1 MARRILTLLVLALAA
16 TAGGQNA
23 PTLPHRV
30 WLLDGIPPEA
40 TLASLRA
47 AGVDALAVPIGEA
60 DVGASATS
68 FTVRPPADTARL
80 SGWPVAGVVW
90 LSGSGES
97 EGDAASFL
105 AQLTPAQ
112 RLLPGSPSLMLAARR
127 YWPGLPG
134 FARDVAR
141 RSGRRV
147 ELAVTAQAA
156 AANLPAGGWD
166 GVDLVLVAFA
176 NPPGAGFEAS
186 NLHDDLAALDV
197 ADERRASHRVAFVV
211 APRSSPPAPGPVSL
225 GSIARGGVSEYRPG
239 ERGDTFILRRPV
251 DWGGARLE
259 AGARIEVEVV
269 DTARYHRDLGL
280 ALRPVRN
287 GLHGWDTVGLPAPE
301 PALGMSLEALL
312 DYLGGGVPFPMP
324 RVTVEPASAT
334 AVRVSVDNPSPHGS
348 ALSTTG
354 NWVELRFTG
363 TEIRDV
369 QLGEFSG
376 VAHGRLDGGG
386 IKGTVARDATAI
398 RLFVTCLAPRLR
410 VSGGTVVFLSRPR
423 SVSVRWGV
431 RLADGSDE
439 TGPLEPVVL
448 TRP

>member
-1 MARRILTLLVLALAA
+1 MSRRMPTLLLLALAA
-16 TAGGQNA
+16 AAHAQHTS
-23 PTLPHRV
+23 TLPHRV

-60 DVGASATS
+60 DVGSAATS
-68 FTVRPPADTARL
+68 FTVRPPVDTARL
-80 SGWPVAGVVW
+80 SGWPVAGIVW

-97 EGDAASFL
+97 KGDATSFL

-112 RLLPGSPSLMLAARR
+112 RLLPGSPSLVLAARR
-127 YWPGLPG
+127 FWPGLPD
-134 FARDVAR
+134 FAREVAR
-141 RSGRRV
+141 RSGRSV
-147 ELAVTAQAA
+147 ELAITAQAA
-156 AANLPAGGWD
+156 AANLPEGGWD
-166 GVDLVLVAFA
+166 GVELVLVAFA
-176 NPPGAGFEAS
+176 NPPGAGFDTT

-197 ADERRASHRVAFVV
+197 ADERRAGYRAAFVV
-211 APRSSPPAPGPVSL
+211 APRSSPPVAGPVSL

-239 ERGDTFILRRPV
+239 ERGDTFILRRPF
-251 DWGGARLE
+251 DWGGSRLE
-259 AGARIEVEVV
+259 TGARIEVEVV

-287 GLHGWDTVGLPAPE
+287 GLRGWDTVGLPGPE
-301 PALGMSLEALL
+301 PTLGMSLEALL

-324 RVTVEPASAT
+324 RVTVEAAGSAG
-334 AVRVSVDNPSPHGS
+334 VRVSVDNPSPHGS
-348 ALSTTG
+348 ALSTSG

-363 TEIRDV
+363 TELRDV
-369 QLGEFSG
+369 QLGEFAG
-376 VAHGRLDGGG
+376 VAHGRLEGGG

-398 RLFVTCLAPRLR
+398 RLFVTCFAPRSR
-410 VSGGTVVFLSRPR
+410 VSGGTVAFLSRPR
-423 SVSVRWGV
+423 SMSARWGV

-439 TGPLEPVVL
+439 IGPLEPVVL